1 MSGVITFYEKINL
14 KDIMKVSCLWTTLRW
29 IKTRFPVLH
38 FAFCIVW
45 SDGESINQ
53 GEWGECHWNLGNN
66 LPPLLKSV
74 FSAKE
79 LWPRFYAKVEI
90 EKVQNHIFPFH
101 NFPPHNIV
109 NLKKG
114 AILAAY
120 LQTIIIFSRS

>member
-1 MSGVITFYEKINL
+1 MSGVIAFYEKINL

-79 LWPRFYAKVEI
+79 LWPRFYIGWNRKGS
-90 EKVQNHIFPFH
+90 KSHFSFSQ
-101 NFPPHNIV
+101 FPPHNIV